1 MMKVIRFLYKAMC
14 FINLQIDHY
23 ICTLIFKLKLIFN
36 GVKFG
41 KCVKCYN
48 AVPALQISRNSGKV
62 EIGDNVIFNAYT
74 GHSWNSKCKI
84 LVKENATLSIGDN
97 SGMNG
102 AMIYS
107 SEKIVIG
114 SNVKI
119 GGGSRIFDTDFH
131 SLDYLQRRNNLTDG
145 SNAKHKPVIIGNDVF
160 IGANCIIGKGITI
173 GDRCIIAAGSVV
185 VKAVPSDEVWGGN
198 PARFLKDLRNEK

>member
-1 MMKVIRFLYKAMC
+1 MC

-41 KCVKCYN
+41 KGISCYN
-48 AVPALQISRNSGKV
+48 AVPSLQINRNSGK
-62 EIGDNVIFNAYT
+62 INLGDNVMFNAYT
-74 GHSWNSKCKI
+74 GHSWNCKCKI

-102 AMIYS
+102 AMIYA
-107 SEKIVIG
+107 SEKIIIG
-114 SNVKI
+114 RNVKI

-131 SLDYLQRRNNLTDG
+131 STNYLKRRNIATDG
-145 SNAKHKPVIIGNDVF
+145 SNARHKPVIIGNDVF

-173 GDRCIIAAGSVV
+173 GDRSIIAAGSVV
-185 VKAVPSDEVWGGN
+185 VKPIPSDEIWGGN
-198 PARFLKDLRNEK
+198 PAKFLKDLRNEK